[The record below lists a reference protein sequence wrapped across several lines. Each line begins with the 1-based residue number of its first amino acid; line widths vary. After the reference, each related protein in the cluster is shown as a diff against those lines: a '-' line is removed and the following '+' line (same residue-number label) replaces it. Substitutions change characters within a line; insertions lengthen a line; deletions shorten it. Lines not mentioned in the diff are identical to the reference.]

1 MGCRNNLNGTPLC
14 HGGMMD
20 MDDAEVRYMH
30 LQCEL
35 EQVRKE
41 LVEERIIREAAE
53 KQCEMDKEWLEIERA
68 KLEASGD
75 CYQIMKGHRD
85 SLLTERDALKDEVER
100 LKGRISEEGHY
111 RP

>member
-1 MGCRNNLNGTPLC
+1 MSDKDYLRGTPLC